1 MGWTANICCVLL
13 VAGWY
18 PKVSD
23 STAFAEQSLPLARSR
38 TGSTIALA
46 ERRSPHPACPT
57 GQYRSRCSGTS
68 AGSCSTCESCLVRAL
83 DACSEVSSPE
93 RTPGRGQE
101 AQIASKT
108 LPAAFTLDF
117 GKHRGKL
124 LSEVAPEYISWM
136 IRTGIHKSRPG
147 LFAALRDSGELNA
160 EQQKRPARQQG
171 HRQQDE
177 KDLKPRQSRLPEQG
191 NLNWH
196 LSYVSVAQEPTTDD
210 GEKVT
215 APTAPEAPEQK
226 TIPISSTNSSGRGGK
241 RSQTAWQSAAAHVG
255 KLRRTTMPNY
265 FARVGQVK
273 SLTGVHTW
281 TGALDPAGRLP
292 TPSPR
297 RARAAGRMRD
307 ELSWI
312 RSLIGTALQDATPTM
327 RAVVRAS
334 QLVPR
339 FVRPLPAGTAEYTDR
354 LAAELVLIND
364 LGFEECFLQ
373 VPPSNPAT
381 SF

>member
-23 STAFAEQSLPLARSR
+23 STAFAEQSHPLARSR
-38 TGSTIALA
+38 TGSTITLA
-46 ERRSPHPACPT
+46 ERKSTHPACPN
-57 GQYRSRCSGTS
+57 GQCSSKCSGTS

-93 RTPGRGQE
+93 RTPARGQE

-191 NLNWH
+191 NLNRH

-210 GEKVT
+210 CEEVPA
-215 APTAPEAPEQK
+215 APAEPAQK
-226 TIPISSTNSSGRGGK
+226 TIPISSTNSSGRGRK
-241 RSQTAWQSAAAHVG
+241 SSQTAWQSAAAHVG
-255 KLRRTTMPNY
+255 RLRRTTMPNY

-327 RAVVRAS
+327 RAIVRAS

-339 FVRPLPAGTAEYTDR
+339 FVRPLPAATAEYTDR

-373 VPPSNPAT
+373 VPRSNPAT